1 MVVILHFNRLI
12 WDLNMHRTLNPFW
25 QRLNV
30 FFVMFRPSLCV
41 FFYIIYNLYKSI
53 TPFERSV
60 FPKFWT
66 FKKKWFNVISIY
78 YINVA
83 RNDMSS
89 RTVVVGL
96 RRTSIHLRTTL
107 QMFGSNGLCIIVRNT
122 REDFNLNYG
131 RIKDWTFFGWE
142 YYLYLIPYT
151 IEIAI
156 IWKYWSWSVVY
167 VKVYLH
173 VVMV

>member
-1 MVVILHFNRLI
+1 
-12 WDLNMHRTLNPFW
+12 
-25 QRLNV
+25 
-30 FFVMFRPSLCV
+30 MFRPSLGV
-41 FFYIIYNLYKSI
+41 FFFIIYNLYKSI

-96 RRTSIHLRTTL
+96 RTTSIHLRTTL

-122 REDFNLNYG
+122 GEDFNLNYG
-131 RIKDWTFFGWE
+131 RIKDWTFFW
-142 YYLYLIPYT
+142 LRILLIFDSLHYRNCNRM
-151 IEIAI
+151 EILI
-156 IWKYWSWSVVY
+156 LNCCLRKGVLTCSNGITVNF
-167 VKVYLH
+167 L
-173 VVMV
+173 